1 MLLSGIL
8 NFEFYSPKLEEPRL
22 KALPQIHI
30 TAQSLSAASLALQ
43 GPNMAKEEARLKP
56 FYTTQKSDAPDNHL
70 PAENFVWDVLA
81 ILHPLQSY
89 LFFETALRQI

>member
-1 MLLSGIL
+1 
-8 NFEFYSPKLEEPRL
+8 
-22 KALPQIHI
+22 
-30 TAQSLSAASLALQ
+30 
-43 GPNMAKEEARLKP
+43 MAKEEARLKP

-70 PAENFVWDVLA
+70 AAQNFVWDVLA